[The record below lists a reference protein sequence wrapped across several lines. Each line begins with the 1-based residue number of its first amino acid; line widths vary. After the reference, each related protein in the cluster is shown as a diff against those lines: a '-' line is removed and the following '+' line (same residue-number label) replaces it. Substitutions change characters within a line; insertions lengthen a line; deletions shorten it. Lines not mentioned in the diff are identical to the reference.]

1 MLKNGIGRCFAVT
14 LVVAGGLT
22 ADTPSPAPVSELV
35 LTTRYFRTRPIDRQG
50 YETET
55 FRLDARK
62 TALVALHLWDIGS
75 EGGPS
80 VDRSY
85 FVGMGIEAT
94 TREADRIVRE
104 VIKPAVD
111 AARRAGLLV
120 CHVTHEWIGRRDPRA
135 QKLGDAA
142 ARETSITVSPG
153 GERRGYEAVPGWR
166 KRIEERAYGEDFLSK
181 SPLARMSESRAIDI
195 LPGEPYIYQTDLLRR
210 LLKERGIEN
219 IIYTGFA
226 TDMCVLRA
234 DGGIEPMAAES
245 YRVFLMRDATI
256 GVEFLDT
263 FKERRSTEYAIR
275 YFEVHFG
282 NTLLSADFIQACPGP
297 APPK

>member
-1 MLKNGIGRCFAVT
+1 MSRHKFVYCLAVIP
-14 LVVAGGLT
+14 LVAGGLT
-22 ADTPSPAPVSELV
+22 AEAQAPAKSHDLS
-35 LTTRYFRTRPIDRQG
+35 LTARYFRTRPIGRQG

-55 FRLDARK
+55 FRLDPRK
-62 TALVALHLWDIGS
+62 TAIVALHLWDIGS
-75 EGGPS
+75 ESGPAI
-80 VDRSY
+80 DKDY
-85 FVGMGIEAT
+85 FVGMGVEAT

-120 CHVTHEWIGRRDPRA
+120 CHVTHEWIGRRDPRTRKLADEEA
-135 QKLGDAA
+135 QEK
-142 ARETSITVSPG
+142 SITVSPVG
-153 GERRGYEAVPGWR
+153 DRRGYEAVPGWR
-166 KRIEERAYGEDFLSK
+166 KRIEERAYGEDFLNK

-195 LPGEPYIYQTDLLRR
+195 RPGEPYVYQTDLLRGIF
-210 LLKERGIEN
+210 KEKGIEN

-282 NTLLSADFIQACPGP
+282 NTLLSADFIQACFAG
-297 APPK
+297 K

>member
-1 MLKNGIGRCFAVT
+1 MRRREFFYCLAVS
-14 LVVAGGLT
+14 LLVAGGPAAGAQT
-22 ADTPSPAPVSELV
+22 PAPRHDLV

-55 FRLDARK
+55 FRLDPRK
-62 TALVALHLWDIGS
+62 TVLVALHLWDIGAA
-75 EGGPS
+75 GGPAI
-80 VDRSY
+80 DKNY
-85 FVGMGIEAT
+85 FVGMGVEAT

-104 VIKPAVD
+104 AIKPAVD
-111 AARRAGLLV
+111 AARRAGILV

-135 QKLGDAA
+135 QKLAEAGAQEA
-142 ARETSITVSPG
+142 SITVSPG

-166 KRIEERAYGEDFLSK
+166 KRIEERAYGEDFLSR
-181 SPLARMSESRAIDI
+181 SPLARMGESRAIDVR
-195 LPGEPYIYQTDLLRR
+195 PGEPYVYQTDLLRR
-210 LLKERGIEN
+210 ILKERGIEN

-245 YRVFLMRDATI
+245 YRIFLMRDATI

-263 FKERRSTEYAIR
+263 FRERRSTEYAVR

-282 NTLLSADFIQACPGP
+282 NTLLAADFIKACP
-297 APPK
+297 AKK

>member
-1 MLKNGIGRCFAVT
+1 MLRIGFVLSLAAA
-14 LVVAGGLT
+14 LLAAG
-22 ADTPSPAPVSELV
+22 PPAAGVQTQGPGSEIV

-50 YETET
+50 YEAET
-55 FRLDARK
+55 FRLDPRK
-62 TALVALHLWDIGS
+62 TAIVAMHLWDIGE
-75 EGGPS
+75 EGGPA
-80 VDRSY
+80 VDNNY

-104 VIKPAVD
+104 VIKPTLE

-135 QKLGDAA
+135 RKLAGAETG
-142 ARETSITVSPG
+142 ETSITVSPG
-153 GERRGYEAVPGWR
+153 GEKRGHQAVPGWR
-166 KRIEERAYGEDFLSK
+166 KRIEERAYGPDFLNK
-181 SPLARMSESRAIDI
+181 SPLARMNESRAIDI
-195 LPGEPYIYQTDLLRR
+195 RPGEPYVYQTDLLRAI
-210 LLKERGIEN
+210 LKERGIEN

-263 FKERRSTEYAIR
+263 FKERRSTEYAVR

-282 NTLLSADFIQACPGP
+282 NSLLSADFIRACPAG
-297 APPK
+297 K

>member
-1 MLKNGIGRCFAVT
+1 MLRNRFVDCLAIV
-14 LVVAGGLT
+14 LLVAGGPAAGT
-22 ADTPSPAPVSELV
+22 QVPAPSPGAELII
-35 LTTRYFRTRPIDRQG
+35 TTRYFRTRPINRQD

-55 FRLDARK
+55 FRLDPRK
-62 TALVALHLWDIGS
+62 TAIVALHLWDIGS
-75 EGGPS
+75 EGGPA
-80 VDRSY
+80 VDKNY
-85 FVGMGIEAT
+85 FVGMGVEAT

-104 VIKPAVD
+104 VIKPTID
-111 AARRAGLLV
+111 AARRAGVLV

-135 QKLGDAA
+135 QKLADGET
-142 ARETSITVSPG
+142 RETSITVSPG
-153 GERRGYEAVPGWR
+153 GGSRGYEAAPGWR
-166 KRIEERAYGEDFLSK
+166 KRIEERAYGKDFLSQ
-181 SPLARMSESRAIDI
+181 SPLARMSESGAIDI
-195 LPGEPYIYQTDLLRR
+195 RPGEPYVYQTDLLRR
-210 LLKERGIEN
+210 ILKERGIEN

-263 FKERRSTEYAIR
+263 FKERRSTEYAVR

-282 NTLLSADFIQACPGP
+282 NTLLSADFIKACSAG
-297 APPK
+297 K

>member
-1 MLKNGIGRCFAVT
+1 MSRHKFVYCLAVI
-14 LVVAGGLT
+14 LLVAGG
-22 ADTPSPAPVSELV
+22 PAAEAQAPAKSHELS
-35 LTTRYFRTRPIDRQG
+35 LTTRYFRTRPIGRQG
-50 YETET
+50 YGTET
-55 FRLDARK
+55 FRLDPRK
-62 TALVALHLWDIGS
+62 TAVVALHLWDIGS
-75 EGGPS
+75 EGGPAI
-80 VDRSY
+80 DKNY
-85 FVGMGIEAT
+85 FVGMGVEAT

-111 AARRAGLLV
+111 ASRRAGLLV

-135 QKLGDAA
+135 RKLADEEAQ
-142 ARETSITVSPG
+142 EKSITVSPG
-153 GERRGYEAVPGWR
+153 GDRRGYEAVPGWR
-166 KRIEERAYGEDFLSK
+166 KRIEERAYGEDFLNK

-195 LPGEPYIYQTDLLRR
+195 RPGEPYVYQTDLLRGIF
-210 LLKERGIEN
+210 KERGIEN

-282 NTLLSADFIQACPGP
+282 NTLLSADFIQACFAG
-297 APPK
+297 K